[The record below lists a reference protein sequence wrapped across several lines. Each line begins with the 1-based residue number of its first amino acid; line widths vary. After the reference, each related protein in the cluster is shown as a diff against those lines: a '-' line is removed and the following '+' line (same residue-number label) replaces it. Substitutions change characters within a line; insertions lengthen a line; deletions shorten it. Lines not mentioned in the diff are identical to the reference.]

1 MKMLCDLHT
10 HSTTSDGQY
19 TPSELVSLARQ
30 AGIEVLA
37 LTDHDTL
44 DGLSEAI
51 QAGNAAGLRV
61 ISGVELSAREY
72 DTFHIL
78 GYAFRRDAPE
88 LQELCRHMRQ
98 RREERN
104 PRLLAFLHCHGIDLS
119 LEEVRALSGGAV
131 LGRPHF
137 AQAMVR
143 RGYVKSSKE
152 AFDCYLD
159 TEEYHQEV
167 ERDKPSVQEC
177 VEAIHASGGKA
188 VLAHPYQIGLE
199 DDALEELVSA
209 LVAGCCLDGIECFYP
224 RHTPEQTAFYLGLA
238 EKYRLHTTGGSDFHG
253 EAVKPDISLT
263 SWHIDVGWLSG

>member
-1 MKMLCDLHT
+1 MKMLCNLHT
-10 HSTTSDGQY
+10 HSTASDGQY

-44 DGLSEAI
+44 GGLDEAL
-51 QAGNAAGLRV
+51 QAGGAAGLRV
-61 ISGVELSAREY
+61 IPGVELSAKEY

-78 GYAFRRDAPE
+78 GYAFRRDVPE

-119 LEEVRALSGGAV
+119 LEEIRALSGGAV

-137 AQAMVR
+137 AQAMVC
-143 RGYVKSSKE
+143 RGYVKNSRE
-152 AFDCYLD
+152 AFDRYLD

-167 ERDKPSVQEC
+167 ERDKPSVREC
-177 VEAIHASGGKA
+177 IEAIHASGGKA

-199 DDALEELVSA
+199 DNALEELVGKLA
-209 LVAGCCLDGIECFYP
+209 TGCGLDGIECFYP
-224 RHTPEQTAFYLGLA
+224 RHTPEQVAFYLSLV
-238 EKYRLHTTGGSDFHG
+238 EKYQLHATGGSDFHG

>member
-78 GYAFRRDAPE
+78 GYAFRQDAQA
-88 LQELCRHMRQ
+88 LQRLCWYMRQ

-104 PRLLAFLHCHGIDLS
+104 PRLLAFLHRRGVDLS
-119 LEEVRALSGGAV
+119 LL
-131 LGRPHF
+131 
-137 AQAMVR
+137 
-143 RGYVKSSKE
+143 
-152 AFDCYLD
+152 
-159 TEEYHQEV
+159 
-167 ERDKPSVQEC
+167 
-177 VEAIHASGGKA
+177 
-188 VLAHPYQIGLE
+188 
-199 DDALEELVSA
+199 
-209 LVAGCCLDGIECFYP
+209 
-224 RHTPEQTAFYLGLA
+224 
-238 EKYRLHTTGGSDFHG
+238 
-253 EAVKPDISLT
+253 
-263 SWHIDVGWLSG
+263 